1 MSFSDIL
8 NKLAEKKAIQGNSDF
23 AYRLISVAE
32 KMEKEK
38 EEEEEETKAEMI
50 KRGRDKKAS
59 TLEQMIHKYAGK
71 NYKKASNDLFQEAYD
86 DVMYALIDEAA
97 ELGGDLSIEQAMNK
111 IDSSPGLLKRIQS
124 KYRDKVAD
132 LIYKSKGEMKDKFS
146 SLNSSNKYAGK
157 EGKGSFKNKIKEM
170 DGFLRMDG
178 KAFCFQNNAQA
189 KKALGVAEQAAN
201 FLNWQV
207 MKGDGCFK
215 LMEVGRDKKASTL
228 DKMIHKYAFD
238 LYELGMSEQNEPDDQ
253 ELFDFLKKNPGYFD
267 DLMKPIKEYEEPD
280 DQELFERL
288 RKNPDLFKESSLK
301 KLIKKYAKED
311 WEISSE
317 EAYEP
322 FVNTDADPLQFDDIY
337 DAMGKGFEDGKRD
350 PDTNKNP
357 YDPVKHDDS
366 LVKAYNDG
374 FETAASDLMGRG
386 SY

>member
-32 KMEKEK
+32 KMEEEK
-38 EEEEEETKAEMI
+38 EEEETKAEMI
-50 KRGRDKKAS
+50 KRGKDKKAS

-71 NYKKASNDLFQEAYD
+71 K
-86 DVMYALIDEAA
+86 
-97 ELGGDLSIEQAMNK
+97 
-111 IDSSPGLLKRIQS
+111 
-124 KYRDKVAD
+124 
-132 LIYKSKGEMKDKFS
+132 
-146 SLNSSNKYAGK
+146 
-157 EGKGSFKNKIKEM
+157 GKGSFKNKIKEM

-215 LMEVGRDKKASTL
+215 LLEMGRDKKASTL
-228 DKMIHKYAFD
+228 EKMIHKYAFD
-238 LYELGMSEQNEPDDQ
+238 LYELGMSKQNEPDIPDD
-253 ELFDFLKKNPGYFD
+253 EEIFEKLRKNPNLFK
-267 DLMKPIKEYEEPD
+267 DLMKKYEPD
-280 DQELFERL
+280 IPDDEEFLQRL
-288 RKNPDLFKESSLK
+288 RKNPNLFKESSLK

-322 FVNTDADPLQFDDIY
+322 FVNTDVDPLQFDDIY

-350 PDTNKNP
+350 PETNKNP

-374 FETAASDLMGRG
+374 FETAASDFMGRG

>member
-32 KMEKEK
+32 KMEEEK
-38 EEEEEETKAEMI
+38 KEEETKAEMI
-50 KRGRDKKAS
+50 KRGKDKKAS

-71 NYKKASNDLFQEAYD
+71 
-86 DVMYALIDEAA
+86 
-97 ELGGDLSIEQAMNK
+97 
-111 IDSSPGLLKRIQS
+111 
-124 KYRDKVAD
+124 
-132 LIYKSKGEMKDKFS
+132 
-146 SLNSSNKYAGK
+146 
-157 EGKGSFKNKIKEM
+157 EGKGSFKDKIKEM

-215 LMEVGRDKKASTL
+215 LMEMGRDKKAITL
-228 DKMIHKYAFD
+228 EKMIHKYAFD
-238 LYELGMSEQNEPDDQ
+238 LYERGMSEQNEPDD
-253 ELFDFLKKNPGYFD
+253 EK
-267 DLMKPIKEYEEPD
+267 I
-280 DQELFERL
+280 FEKL
-288 RKNPDLFKESSLK
+288 RKNPNLFKESSLK
-301 KLIKKYAKED
+301 DLIKKYAKED

-322 FVNTDADPLQFDDIY
+322 FVNTDVDPLQFDDIY

-350 PDTNKNP
+350 PETNKNP

-374 FETAASDLMGRG
+374 FETAASDFMGRG

>member
-32 KMEKEK
+32 KMK
-38 EEEEEETKAEMI
+38 EEKEEEETKAEMI
-50 KRGRDKKAS
+50 KRGKDKKAS

-71 NYKKASNDLFQEAYD
+71 K
-86 DVMYALIDEAA
+86 
-97 ELGGDLSIEQAMNK
+97 
-111 IDSSPGLLKRIQS
+111 
-124 KYRDKVAD
+124 
-132 LIYKSKGEMKDKFS
+132 
-146 SLNSSNKYAGK
+146 
-157 EGKGSFKNKIKEM
+157 GKGSFKNKIKEM

-215 LMEVGRDKKASTL
+215 LVEMGRDKKASTL
-228 DKMIHKYAFD
+228 EKMIHKYAGKNYKKASND
-238 LYELGMSEQNEPDDQ
+238 LFQEAYDDVMHALMDEAAELGGNLSIEQAMNKIDSSPGLLKRIQSKYRDKVADLIYKSKGEMKDKNARDLDEPGVGKQNEPDDQ

-267 DLMKPIKEYEEPD
+267 DLMKPIKKYEEPD

-288 RKNPDLFKESSLK
+288 RKNPNLFKESSLK
-301 KLIKKYAKED
+301 DLIKKYAKED

-322 FVNTDADPLQFDDIY
+322 FVNTDVDPLQFDDIY

-350 PDTNKNP
+350 PETNKNP

-366 LVKAYNDG
+366 LIKAYNDG
-374 FETAASDLMGRG
+374 FETAASDFMGRG

>member
-32 KMEKEK
+32 KMEEK
-38 EEEEEETKAEMI
+38 KEEEETKAEMI
-50 KRGRDKKAS
+50 KRGKDKKAS
-59 TLEQMIHKYAGK
+59 TLEQMIH
-71 NYKKASNDLFQEAYD
+71 
-86 DVMYALIDEAA
+86 
-97 ELGGDLSIEQAMNK
+97 
-111 IDSSPGLLKRIQS
+111 
-124 KYRDKVAD
+124 
-132 LIYKSKGEMKDKFS
+132 
-146 SLNSSNKYAGK
+146 KYAGK

-178 KAFCFQNNAQA
+178 KAFCFQNNAKA
-189 KKALGVAEQAAN
+189 KKDLGVSEQAAN

-228 DKMIHKYAFD
+228 EKMIYKYAGD
-238 LYELGMSEQNEPDDQ
+238 LDELGMSKQNEPDDQ

-280 DQELFERL
+280 DQELFEKL
-288 RKNPDLFKESSLK
+288 KKNPDLFKESSLK
-301 KLIKKYAKED
+301 DLIKKYAKED

>member
-32 KMEKEK
+32 KMEEEK
-38 EEEEEETKAEMI
+38 EEEETKAEMI
-50 KRGRDKKAS
+50 KRGKDKKAS

-71 NYKKASNDLFQEAYD
+71 
-86 DVMYALIDEAA
+86 
-97 ELGGDLSIEQAMNK
+97 
-111 IDSSPGLLKRIQS
+111 
-124 KYRDKVAD
+124 
-132 LIYKSKGEMKDKFS
+132 
-146 SLNSSNKYAGK
+146 
-157 EGKGSFKNKIKEM
+157 EGKGSFKDKIKEM

-228 DKMIHKYAFD
+228 EKMIHKYAGKNYKKASND
-238 LYELGMSEQNEPDDQ
+238 LFQEAYDDVMHALMDEAAELGGNLSIEQAMNKIDSSPGLLKRIQSKYRDKVADLIYKSKGEMKDKNAGDLDEPGMGKQNEPDDQ

-267 DLMKPIKEYEEPD
+267 DLMKPIKKYEEPD

-288 RKNPDLFKESSLK
+288 RKNPNLFKESSLK
-301 KLIKKYAKED
+301 DLIKKYAKED

-322 FVNTDADPLQFDDIY
+322 FVNTDVDPLQFDDIY

-350 PDTNKNP
+350 PETNKNP

-366 LVKAYNDG
+366 LIKAYNDG
-374 FETAASDLMGRG
+374 FETAASDFMGRG